1 MNVFLQVM
9 MAIETGRHVV
19 LVNADRIYEA
29 MFDLMNQ
36 SFQYVDGERFC
47 RISLGTYTTNRC
59 VGTIALCGVI
69 SSRVRTHPQMQG
81 AHECPYC
88 CCG

>member
-29 MFDLMNQ
+29 MFDLK
-36 SFQYVDGERFC
+36 
-47 RISLGTYTTNRC
+47 
-59 VGTIALCGVI
+59 
-69 SSRVRTHPQMQG
+69 
-81 AHECPYC
+81 
-88 CCG
+88 